1 MGVRVSQV
9 KPSNCFRLHPTSTIS
24 KHSTIPIPD
33 SLQAPR
39 KNEFYLPLLTQ
50 DFQRW
55 WCETCRVIRQQFWT
69 KESDILGRG
78 KNNLT
83 PPTYF
88 QGVKTRNPPV
98 STLTLLS
105 TLRKKYISGSGHFP
119 CIIVRR
125 YATVRSK
132 TVKRYQTKKA
142 YPWQM
147 YTFLTYLLTWSMLS
161 WGGGLRICIE

>member
-69 KESDILGRG
+69 KECDILGRV
-78 KNNLT
+78 KNIIWPLLHIFRGQDPQ
-83 PPTYF
+83 PPQYKIRFCPHSEKIHFRFRTFSLHHCPSLRYCAI
-88 QGVKTRNPPV
+88 QDGETISNQESV
-98 STLTLLS
+98 SMADVH
-105 TLRKKYISGSGHFP
+105 IP
-119 CIIVRR
+119 
-125 YATVRSK
+125 
-132 TVKRYQTKKA
+132 
-142 YPWQM
+142 
-147 YTFLTYLLTWSMLS
+147 YLLTWFMLS